1 MIGERAIWCNTGGP
15 MSRTRTERLVA
26 SLLGQ
31 DDGPI
36 RCPRVLKVGLDY
48 ETDDLEFLQI
58 GPLMVIEAVAEIEGI
73 RRPDDCKVRYADRL
87 PKSPMLAYPVSTG
100 TEFTSA
106 YSDAYGDVL
115 FMATLLGLCTAT
127 YYDPDR
133 PVVWTS
139 TSLNRRLELF
149 RTEGFY
155 AMD

>member
-1 MIGERAIWCNTGGP
+1 MIGESVYRCNSGGP

-26 SLLGQ
+26 SVLGQ

-36 RCPRVLKVGLDY
+36 RCPQVLRVGLDF
-48 ETDDLEFLQI
+48 ETDDPEFMQL
-58 GPLMVIEAVAEIEGI
+58 GALMVIEAVAEIEGI
-73 RRPDDCKVRYADRL
+73 RRPDECKARYADRL
-87 PKSPMLAYPVSTG
+87 PKSPILAYPVSTP

-106 YSDAYGDVL
+106 FSEAHSDVL

-127 YYDPDR
+127 YYDPER

-139 TSLNRRLELF
+139 TSLSRRLDLF

-155 AMD
+155 ALD